1 MSKSGSTLSY
11 SPWVKQLPNTIS
23 VFRLLAALVLLAMA
37 YLQMHTAFAWLL
49 VPALFSDFLDG
60 WLARKL
66 RIESDLGTLLDSVA
80 DILLM
85 LVIIVSIWFL
95 HPMVYQEHWQ
105 IFALVVG
112 FWSFAHAAALFR
124 YHRPASFHT
133 RLLQVGILLF
143 GLFALVLFTYGF
155 IPWMLYLAGTV
166 SLLGG
171 LEHLTLLVL
180 LPEWTPNIRGGL
192 LEVLRKRRD

>member
-1 MSKSGSTLSY
+1 LSRP
-11 SPWVKQLPNTIS
+11 PWVKQLPNAIS
-23 VFRLLAALVLLAMA
+23 VFRLLAALTLLAMA
-37 YLQMHTAFAWLL
+37 YFQMHTAFAWLL

-66 RIESDLGTLLDSVA
+66 HIESDLGTLLDSVA

-95 HPMVYQEHWQ
+95 HPVVYREHWQ
-105 IFALVVG
+105 IFAVVVG
-112 FWSFAHAAALFR
+112 FWSFAHLAALLR
-124 YHRPASFHT
+124 YGRPASFHT

-143 GLFALVLFTYGF
+143 GLFALVLFIFSF
-155 IPWMLYLAGTV
+155 IPWMLYLAGIV

-171 LEHLTLLVL
+171 VEHLALLVL

-192 LEVLRKRRD
+192 LEVLRKHRA

>member
-66 RIESDLGTLLDSVA
+66 RIESELGTMLDSIA
-80 DILLM
+80 DMSLM
-85 LVIIVSIWFL
+85 VVIIISIWFL
-95 HPMVYQEHWQ
+95 HPMVYQQHWQ
-105 IFALVVG
+105 IIAAVVA
-112 FWSFAHAAALFR
+112 FC
-124 YHRPASFHT
+124 
-133 RLLQVGILLF
+133 RLLQLGILLF
-143 GLFALVLFTYGF
+143 GVFALVLFTHGF
-155 IPWMLYLAGTV
+155 IPWMLYLAGIV

-171 LEHLTLLVL
+171 VEHLILLVL

-192 LEVLRKRRD
+192 LEVLSKRQD